1 MDALSQLLS
10 LGRSHVE
17 LDVRCLLDGPFAM
30 PHDPLPPGE
39 AAFHLLLSGTCRLRT
54 ADGRT
59 LRLADG
65 DFVLLPAG
73 DAHDLSDVGGSGA
86 RPPVAS
92 LREPGVAGGAVL
104 PVKSNRDP
112 ADPADA
118 SVDLLCGRF
127 IYARGAG
134 ELLMRTLP
142 RVLHVGLRA
151 ASGPASLQLLTSV
164 LRAEAS
170 SAQPGAR
177 AIVNALG
184 QALLAYALR
193 AYGRDARVPAGWL
206 ALAADA
212 RLGPSVQA
220 VLQAPAQAWTVES
233 LGAASAMSRATY
245 ARHFRE
251 KAGMS
256 VGAFVA
262 QIRMMHACALL
273 QDTQRGQA
281 EIGQAVGYQSEAA
294 FGKAF
299 RAVLGTTPGR
309 WRRAQ
314 RDT

>member
-10 LGRSHVE
+10 LGRSRVE

-39 AAFHLLLSGTCRLRT
+39 AAFHLVLTGTCRLRT

-59 LRLADG
+59 LQLAEG

-73 DAHDLSDVGGSGA
+73 GAHDLLDTGRGRPQPVVPLRDSGA
-86 RPPVAS
+86 
-92 LREPGVAGGAVL
+92 GDGAVL
-104 PVKSNRDP
+104 PVKSNLDSAAP
-112 ADPADA
+112 HSA

-127 IYARGAG
+127 VYARGAG

-142 RVLHVGLRA
+142 QVLHIGLRE
-151 ASGPASLQLLTSV
+151 ASGFEPLQLLTSV
-164 LRAEAS
+164 LRTEAS
-170 SAQPGAR
+170 NVQPGAG

-193 AYGRDARVPAGWL
+193 AYGRGASVPSGWL

-220 VLQAPAQAWTVES
+220 VLRAPEQPWTVES
-233 LGAASAMSRATY
+233 LGDAAAMSRATY

-256 VGAFVA
+256 VGAFLA

-299 RAVLGTTPGR
+299 RAVLGMTPGR

-314 RDT
+314 RGM

>member
-17 LDVRCLLDGPFAM
+17 LDVRCLLGGPFAM

-39 AAFHLLLSGTCRLRT
+39 AAFHLVLAGTCRLRT
-54 ADGRT
+54 AEGRT
-59 LRLADG
+59 LQLADG

-73 DAHDLSDVGGSGA
+73 GAHELLDAGA
-86 RPPVAS
+86 GRPRPVAA
-92 LREPGVAGGAVL
+92 LREHGTGGGAVL
-104 PVKSNRDP
+104 PVKSNLDSTEP
-112 ADPADA
+112 GGA

-127 IYARGAG
+127 VYARGAG

-142 RVLHVGLRA
+142 HVLHVGLRE
-151 ASGPASLQLLTSV
+151 ASGLAPLQLLTSV
-164 LRAEAS
+164 LRTEAS
-170 SAQPGAR
+170 NGQPGAG

-193 AYGRDARVPAGWL
+193 AYGRGARVPSGWL

-220 VLQAPAQAWTVES
+220 VLQAPEKPWTVES
-233 LGAASAMSRATY
+233 LGDTSAMSRATY

-251 KAGMS
+251 RAGMS

-314 RDT
+314 RES

>member
-17 LDVRCLLDGPFAM
+17 LDVRCLLGGPFAM
-30 PHDPLPPGE
+30 PHDLLPSGE
-39 AAFHLLLSGTCRLRT
+39 AAFHLVLAGTCRLRT
-54 ADGRT
+54 AEGRT
-59 LRLADG
+59 LQLADG

-73 DAHDLSDVGGSGA
+73 GAHELLDAGA
-86 RPPVAS
+86 GRLRPVAA
-92 LREPGVAGGAVL
+92 LREHGAGGGAVL
-104 PVKSNRDP
+104 PVKTNLDP
-112 ADPADA
+112 AEPGGA

-127 IYARGAG
+127 VYARGAG

-142 RVLHVGLRA
+142 HVLHVGLRE
-151 ASGPASLQLLTSV
+151 ASGFAPLQLLTSV
-164 LRAEAS
+164 LRTEAS
-170 SAQPGAR
+170 NGQPGAG

-193 AYGRDARVPAGWL
+193 AYGRGARVPSGWL

-220 VLQAPAQAWTVES
+220 VLQAPEKPWTVES
-233 LGAASAMSRATY
+233 LGDTSAMSRATY

-251 KAGMS
+251 RAGMS

-309 WRRAQ
+309 WRRA
-314 RDT
+314 RRES

>member
-73 DAHDLSDVGGSGA
+73 DAHDLSDVGGGGA

-212 RLGPSVQA
+212 RLGPSIQA
-220 VLQAPAQAWTVES
+220 VLQAPEKPWTVES
-233 LGAASAMSRATY
+233 LGGASAMSRATY

-314 RDT
+314 RGG

>member
-30 PHDPLPPGE
+30 PHGGLPPGE
-39 AAFHLLLSGTCRLRT
+39 AAFHLLLAGTCRLRT

-59 LRLADG
+59 LRLTEG
-65 DFVLLPAG
+65 DFVLLPGG
-73 DAHDLSDVGGSGA
+73 DAHDLFDANEGGT
-86 RPPVAS
+86 RRVMP
-92 LREPGVAGGAVL
+92 LREAGTGGGAVL
-104 PVKSNRDP
+104 PVKSNRD
-112 ADPADA
+112 ASQSVDA
-118 SVDLLCGRF
+118 SVDVLCGRF
-127 IYARGAG
+127 VYARGAG
-134 ELLMRTLP
+134 ELLTRALP
-142 RVLHVGLRA
+142 RVLHVGLRD
-151 ASGPASLQLLTSV
+151 ASGLASLQPLTNV

-170 SAQPGAR
+170 NAQPGAR

-220 VLQAPAQAWTVES
+220 VLQAPARPWTVES

-245 ARHFRE
+245 ARHFRD

-262 QIRMMHACALL
+262 QIRMMHACTLL

-314 RDT
+314 RGA

>member
-30 PHDPLPPGE
+30 PHDPLPRGE
-39 AAFHLLLSGTCRLRT
+39 AAFHLVLAGTCRLRT
-54 ADGRT
+54 ADGRS
-59 LRLADG
+59 LQLADG

-73 DAHDLSDVGGSGA
+73 GAHDLLDAGAGRSG
-86 RPPVAS
+86 PVAV
-92 LREPGVAGGAVL
+92 LREQGIGGGAVL
-104 PVKSNRDP
+104 PVKSNLDP
-112 ADPADA
+112 AEPGSA

-127 IYARGAG
+127 VYARGAG

-142 RVLHVGLRA
+142 PVLHVGLRE
-151 ASGPASLQLLTSV
+151 ASGFAPLQLLTSV
-164 LRAEAS
+164 LRTEAS
-170 SAQPGAR
+170 NGQPGAG

-193 AYGRDARVPAGWL
+193 AYGRGARVPSGWL

-220 VLQAPAQAWTVES
+220 VLQAPEKPWTVEA
-233 LGAASAMSRATY
+233 LGGASAMSRATY

-251 KAGMS
+251 RAGMS

-314 RDT
+314 REL

>member
-17 LDVRCLLDGPFAM
+17 LDVRCLLGGPFAM

-39 AAFHLLLSGTCRLRT
+39 AAFHLVLAGTCRLHT
-54 ADGRT
+54 AEGRT
-59 LRLADG
+59 LQLADG

-73 DAHDLSDVGGSGA
+73 GAHELLDAGPGRS
-86 RPPVAS
+86 RPVAA
-92 LREPGVAGGAVL
+92 LREHGAGGGAVL
-104 PVKSNRDP
+104 PVKSNLDSTEP
-112 ADPADA
+112 GGA

-142 RVLHVGLRA
+142 HVLHVGLRE
-151 ASGPASLQLLTSV
+151 ASGFAPLQLLTSV
-164 LRAEAS
+164 LRTEAS
-170 SAQPGAR
+170 NGQPGAG

-193 AYGRDARVPAGWL
+193 AYGRGARVPSGWL

-220 VLQAPAQAWTVES
+220 VLQAPEKPWTVES
-233 LGAASAMSRATY
+233 LGDTSAMSRATY

-251 KAGMS
+251 RAGMS

-314 RDT
+314 RES

>member
-54 ADGRT
+54 TDGRT
-59 LRLADG
+59 LRLVDG

-73 DAHDLSDVGGSGA
+73 DAHDLSDGGAGGA
-86 RPPVAS
+86 RSVAL
-92 LREPGVAGGAVL
+92 LREPRAAGGAVL

-112 ADPADA
+112 ADEGEAG
-118 SVDLLCGRF
+118 VDLLCGRF
-127 IYARGAG
+127 VYARGAG

-142 RVLHVGLRA
+142 RVLHVGLRE
-151 ASGPASLQLLTSV
+151 ASSGLASLQLLTSV

-170 SAQPGAR
+170 NAQPGAR

-206 ALAADA
+206 ALAADM

-220 VLQAPAQAWTVES
+220 VLQAPAKPWTVES

-281 EIGQAVGYQSEAA
+281 EIGQAIGYQSEAA

-314 RDT
+314 RGT

>member
-39 AAFHLLLSGTCRLRT
+39 AAFHLVLAGTCRLRT

-59 LRLADG
+59 LQLDDG

-73 DAHDLSDVGGSGA
+73 GAHDLLDAGAGRSRAVAPLHESGT
-86 RPPVAS
+86 
-92 LREPGVAGGAVL
+92 GGAVL
-104 PVKSNRDP
+104 PVKSNLDP
-112 ADPADA
+112 AEPGGA

-127 IYARGAG
+127 VYARGAG

-142 RVLHVGLRA
+142 HVLHVGLRE
-151 ASGPASLQLLTSV
+151 ASGFAPLQLLTSV
-164 LRAEAS
+164 LRTEAS
-170 SAQPGAR
+170 NVQPGAG

-193 AYGRDARVPAGWL
+193 AYGRGARVPSGWL

-220 VLQAPAQAWTVES
+220 VLQAPEKPWTVES
-233 LGAASAMSRATY
+233 LGGASAMSRATY

-314 RDT
+314 REM

>member
-1 MDALSQLLS
+1 MDALSQLLL

-30 PHDPLPPGE
+30 PYDPLPPGE

-73 DAHDLSDVGGSGA
+73 DAHDLSDADGGRA
-86 RPPVAS
+86 RSVAS
-92 LREPGVAGGAVL
+92 LREAGEAGGAVL

-112 ADPADA
+112 ADAGEA
-118 SVDLLCGRF
+118 GVDLLCGRF
-127 IYARGAG
+127 VYARGAG

-142 RVLHVGLRA
+142 RVLHVGLRE
-151 ASGPASLQLLTSV
+151 ASGLASLQLLTSV

-170 SAQPGAR
+170 NAQPGGR

-220 VLQAPAQAWTVES
+220 VLQTPAKPWTVES

-314 RDT
+314 RGT

>member
-17 LDVRCLLDGPFAM
+17 LDVRCLLGGPFAM

-39 AAFHLLLSGTCRLRT
+39 AAFHLVLAGTCRLHT
-54 ADGRT
+54 AEGRT
-59 LRLADG
+59 LQLADG

-73 DAHDLSDVGGSGA
+73 GAHELLDAGA
-86 RPPVAS
+86 GRSWPVAA
-92 LREPGVAGGAVL
+92 LREHGGGAVL
-104 PVKSNRDP
+104 PVKSNLDSTEP
-112 ADPADA
+112 GGA

-127 IYARGAG
+127 VYARGAG

-142 RVLHVGLRA
+142 HVLHVGLRE
-151 ASGPASLQLLTSV
+151 ASGFAPLQLLTSV
-164 LRAEAS
+164 LRTEAS
-170 SAQPGAR
+170 NGQPGAG

-193 AYGRDARVPAGWL
+193 AYGRGARVPSGWL

-220 VLQAPAQAWTVES
+220 VLQAPEKPWTVES
-233 LGAASAMSRATY
+233 LGDTSAMSRATY

-251 KAGMS
+251 RAGMS

-314 RDT
+314 RES

>member
-17 LDVRCLLDGPFAM
+17 LDVRCLLDGLFAM

-39 AAFHLLLSGTCRLRT
+39 AAFHLVLAGTCRMRT

-59 LRLADG
+59 LQLADG

-73 DAHDLSDVGGSGA
+73 GAHDLLDAGA
-86 RPPVAS
+86 GRLGPVAA
-92 LREPGVAGGAVL
+92 LRDLGTGGGTVL
-104 PVKSNRDP
+104 PVKSNLDP
-112 ADPADA
+112 AEPGGA

-127 IYARGAG
+127 VYARGAG

-142 RVLHVGLRA
+142 HVLHVGLRE
-151 ASGPASLQLLTSV
+151 ASGFAPLQLLTSV
-164 LRAEAS
+164 LRTEAS
-170 SAQPGAR
+170 NGQPGAG

-193 AYGRDARVPAGWL
+193 AYGRGARVPSGWL

-220 VLQAPAQAWTVES
+220 VLQAPEKPWTVES
-233 LGAASAMSRATY
+233 LGDASAMSRATY

-251 KAGMS
+251 RAGMS
-256 VGAFVA
+256 VGAFIA

-314 RDT
+314 RDS

>member
-39 AAFHLLLSGTCRLRT
+39 AAFHLVLAGTCRMRT

-59 LRLADG
+59 LQLADG

-73 DAHDLSDVGGSGA
+73 GAHDLLDAGAGRSG
-86 RPPVAS
+86 PVAA
-92 LREPGVAGGAVL
+92 LRDLGTGGGTVL
-104 PVKSNRDP
+104 PVKSNLDP
-112 ADPADA
+112 AEPGGA

-127 IYARGAG
+127 VYARGAG

-142 RVLHVGLRA
+142 HVLHVGLRE
-151 ASGPASLQLLTSV
+151 ASGFAPLQLLTSV
-164 LRAEAS
+164 LRTEAS
-170 SAQPGAR
+170 NGQPGAG

-193 AYGRDARVPAGWL
+193 AYGRGARVPSGWL

-220 VLQAPAQAWTVES
+220 VLQAPEKPWTVES
-233 LGAASAMSRATY
+233 LGDASAMSRATY

-251 KAGMS
+251 RAGMS
-256 VGAFVA
+256 VGAFIA

>member
-30 PHDPLPPGE
+30 PHDPLQPGE

-73 DAHDLSDVGGSGA
+73 DAHDLSDADGGRA
-86 RPPVAS
+86 RSVAS
-92 LREPGVAGGAVL
+92 LREVGEASGAVL

-112 ADPADA
+112 ADAGEA
-118 SVDLLCGRF
+118 GVDLLCGRF
-127 IYARGAG
+127 VYARGAG

-142 RVLHVGLRA
+142 RVLHVGLRE
-151 ASGPASLQLLTSV
+151 ASGLASLQLLTSV

-170 SAQPGAR
+170 NAQPGGR

-220 VLQAPAQAWTVES
+220 VLQTPAKPWTVES

-314 RDT
+314 RGT

>member
-39 AAFHLLLSGTCRLRT
+39 AAFHLVLAGTCRMRT

-59 LRLADG
+59 LQLADG

-73 DAHDLSDVGGSGA
+73 GAHDLLDAGA
-86 RPPVAS
+86 GRLGPVAA
-92 LREPGVAGGAVL
+92 LRDLGTGGGTVL
-104 PVKSNRDP
+104 PVKSNLDP
-112 ADPADA
+112 AEPGGA

-127 IYARGAG
+127 VYARGAG

-142 RVLHVGLRA
+142 HVLHVGLRE
-151 ASGPASLQLLTSV
+151 ASGFAPLKLLTSV
-164 LRAEAS
+164 LRTEAS
-170 SAQPGAR
+170 NGQPGAG

-193 AYGRDARVPAGWL
+193 AYGRGARVPSGWL

-220 VLQAPAQAWTVES
+220 VLQAPEKPWTVES
-233 LGAASAMSRATY
+233 LGDASAMSRATY

-251 KAGMS
+251 RAGMS
-256 VGAFVA
+256 VGAFIA

>member
-1 MDALSQLLS
+1 M
-10 LGRSHVE
+10 
-17 LDVRCLLDGPFAM
+17 
-30 PHDPLPPGE
+30 
-39 AAFHLLLSGTCRLRT
+39 
-54 ADGRT
+54 
-59 LRLADG
+59 
-65 DFVLLPAG
+65 
-73 DAHDLSDVGGSGA
+73 
-86 RPPVAS
+86 
-92 LREPGVAGGAVL
+92 LREQGAGGGAVL
-104 PVKSNRDP
+104 PVKSNLDP
-112 ADPADA
+112 AEPGGA

-127 IYARGAG
+127 VYARGAG

-142 RVLHVGLRA
+142 HVLHVGLRE
-151 ASGPASLQLLTSV
+151 ASGFAPLQLLTSV
-164 LRAEAS
+164 LRTEAS
-170 SAQPGAR
+170 NGQPGAG

-193 AYGRDARVPAGWL
+193 AYGRGARVPSGWL

-220 VLQAPAQAWTVES
+220 VLQAPEKPWTVES
-233 LGAASAMSRATY
+233 LGDASAMSRATY

-251 KAGMS
+251 RAGMS

-314 RDT
+314 RGM

>member
-39 AAFHLLLSGTCRLRT
+39 AAFHLVLAGTCRLRI

-59 LRLADG
+59 LQLADG

-73 DAHDLSDVGGSGA
+73 GAHDLLDTGA
-86 RPPVAS
+86 GLSRPVAA
-92 LREPGVAGGAVL
+92 LRDLGAGGAVL
-104 PVKSNRDP
+104 PVKSNLDP
-112 ADPADA
+112 AEPGGA

-127 IYARGAG
+127 VYARGAG

-142 RVLHVGLRA
+142 HVLHVGLRE
-151 ASGPASLQLLTSV
+151 ASGGAPLQLLTSV
-164 LRAEAS
+164 LRTEAS
-170 SAQPGAR
+170 NGQPGAG

-193 AYGRDARVPAGWL
+193 AYGRGARVPSGWL

-212 RLGPSVQA
+212 RLGQSVQA
-220 VLQAPAQAWTVES
+220 VLQAPEKPWTVES
-233 LGAASAMSRATY
+233 LGDVSAMSRATY
-245 ARHFRE
+245 ARQFRE
-251 KAGMS
+251 RAGMS

-273 QDTQRGQA
+273 QDSQRGQA

-314 RDT
+314 REL

>member
-39 AAFHLLLSGTCRLRT
+39 AAFHLVLTGTCRLRT

-59 LRLADG
+59 LQLAEG

-73 DAHDLSDVGGSGA
+73 GAHDLLDTGSG
-86 RPPVAS
+86 RSQPIVP
-92 LREPGVAGGAVL
+92 LRDSGAGDGAVL
-104 PVKSNRDP
+104 PVKSNLDP
-112 ADPADA
+112 AGPGGA

-127 IYARGAG
+127 VYARGAG

-142 RVLHVGLRA
+142 PVLHVGLRE
-151 ASGPASLQLLTSV
+151 ASGFAPLQLLTSV
-164 LRAEAS
+164 LRTEAS
-170 SAQPGAR
+170 NVQPGAG

-193 AYGRDARVPAGWL
+193 AYGRGARVPSGWL

-220 VLQAPAQAWTVES
+220 VLQAPEQPWTVES
-233 LGAASAMSRATY
+233 LGAAAAM
-245 ARHFRE
+245 
-251 KAGMS
+251 
-256 VGAFVA
+256 
-262 QIRMMHACALL
+262 
-273 QDTQRGQA
+273 
-281 EIGQAVGYQSEAA
+281 
-294 FGKAF
+294 
-299 RAVLGTTPGR
+299 
-309 WRRAQ
+309 
-314 RDT
+314 

>member
-39 AAFHLLLSGTCRLRT
+39 AAFHLLLSGTCQLRT

-59 LRLADG
+59 LRLSDG

-73 DAHDLSDVGGSGA
+73 DAHDLSDVEGGGVRSA
-86 RPPVAS
+86 AS
-92 LREPGVAGGAVL
+92 LREPGTAGGAVL

-112 ADPADA
+112 AAPADA
-118 SVDLLCGRF
+118 GVDLLCGRF

-134 ELLMRTLP
+134 DLLMRTLP
-142 RVLHVGLRA
+142 RVLHVGLRE

-170 SAQPGAR
+170 NAQPGAR

-220 VLQAPAQAWTVES
+220 VLQAPAQSWTVES

-245 ARHFRE
+245 ARHFRA

-262 QIRMMHACALL
+262 RIRMMHACALL

-314 RDT
+314 RGT

>member
-1 MDALSQLLS
+1 MDALSQLMS

-30 PHDPLPPGE
+30 PHDPLPSGE
-39 AAFHLLLSGTCRLRT
+39 AAFHLVLAGTCRLRT

-59 LRLADG
+59 LQLADG

-73 DAHDLSDVGGSGA
+73 GAHDLLDAGGG
-86 RPPVAS
+86 RPRPAAA
-92 LREPGVAGGAVL
+92 LREQGAGGAVL
-104 PVKSNRDP
+104 PVKSNLDP
-112 ADPADA
+112 AEPGGA

-127 IYARGAG
+127 VYARGAG

-142 RVLHVGLRA
+142 HVLHVGLRE
-151 ASGPASLQLLTSV
+151 ASGFAPLQLLTSV

-170 SAQPGAR
+170 NGQPGAG

-193 AYGRDARVPAGWL
+193 AYGRGARVPSGWL

-220 VLQAPAQAWTVES
+220 VLQAPEKPWTVES
-233 LGAASAMSRATY
+233 LGDAAAMSRATY

-251 KAGMS
+251 RAGMS

-314 RDT
+314 RGM

>member
-39 AAFHLLLSGTCRLRT
+39 AAFHLVLTGTCRLRT
-54 ADGRT
+54 ADGRM
-59 LRLADG
+59 LQLAEG
-65 DFVLLPAG
+65 DFLLLPAG
-73 DAHDLSDVGGSGA
+73 GAHDLLDTGRDRSQPVVPLRDSGA
-86 RPPVAS
+86 DD
-92 LREPGVAGGAVL
+92 GAVL
-104 PVKSNRDP
+104 PVKSNLDP
-112 ADPADA
+112 AAPHSA

-127 IYARGAG
+127 VYARGAG
-134 ELLMRTLP
+134 ELLMRALP
-142 RVLHVGLRA
+142 QVLHVGLRE
-151 ASGPASLQLLTSV
+151 ASGFEPLQLLTSV
-164 LRAEAS
+164 LRTEAS
-170 SAQPGAR
+170 NVQPGAG

-193 AYGRDARVPAGWL
+193 AYGRGASVPSGWL

-220 VLQAPAQAWTVES
+220 VLRAPEQPWTVES
-233 LGAASAMSRATY
+233 LGDAAAMSRATY

-299 RAVLGTTPGR
+299 RAVLGMTPGR

-314 RDT
+314 RGM

>member
-39 AAFHLLLSGTCRLRT
+39 AAFHLVLAGTCRMRT

-59 LRLADG
+59 LQLADG

-73 DAHDLSDVGGSGA
+73 GAHDLLDAGA
-86 RPPVAS
+86 GRLGPVAA
-92 LREPGVAGGAVL
+92 LRDLGTGGGTVL
-104 PVKSNRDP
+104 PVKSNLDP
-112 ADPADA
+112 AEPGGA

-127 IYARGAG
+127 VYARGAG

-142 RVLHVGLRA
+142 HVLHVGLRE
-151 ASGPASLQLLTSV
+151 ASGFAPLQLLTSV

-170 SAQPGAR
+170 NGQPGAG

-193 AYGRDARVPAGWL
+193 AYGRGARVPSGWL

-220 VLQAPAQAWTVES
+220 VLQAPEKPWTVES
-233 LGAASAMSRATY
+233 LGDASAMSRATY

-251 KAGMS
+251 RAGMS
-256 VGAFVA
+256 VGAFIA

>member
-10 LGRSHVE
+10 LGRSRVE

-39 AAFHLLLSGTCRLRT
+39 AAFHLVLTGTCRLRT

-59 LRLADG
+59 LQLAEG

-73 DAHDLSDVGGSGA
+73 GAHDLLDMGRGRPQPVVPLRDSGA
-86 RPPVAS
+86 
-92 LREPGVAGGAVL
+92 GDGAVL
-104 PVKSNRDP
+104 PVKSNLDSAAP
-112 ADPADA
+112 HSA

-127 IYARGAG
+127 VYARGAG

-142 RVLHVGLRA
+142 QVLHVGLRE
-151 ASGPASLQLLTSV
+151 ASGFEPLQLLTSV
-164 LRAEAS
+164 LRTEAS
-170 SAQPGAR
+170 NVQPGAG

-193 AYGRDARVPAGWL
+193 AYGRGASVPSGWL

-212 RLGPSVQA
+212 RLGPSVQS
-220 VLQAPAQAWTVES
+220 VLRAPEQPWTVES
-233 LGAASAMSRATY
+233 LGDAAAMSRATY

-299 RAVLGTTPGR
+299 RAVLGMTPGR

-314 RDT
+314 RGM

>member
-1 MDALSQLLS
+1 MDALSHLLS

-17 LDVRCLLDGPFAM
+17 LDVRCLLGGPFAM
-30 PHDPLPPGE
+30 PHDPLSPGE
-39 AAFHLLLSGTCRLRT
+39 AAFHLVLAGTCRLRT
-54 ADGRT
+54 AEGLT
-59 LRLADG
+59 LQLADG

-73 DAHDLSDVGGSGA
+73 GAHELLDAGA
-86 RPPVAS
+86 GRSRPVAA
-92 LREPGVAGGAVL
+92 LREHGAGGGAVL
-104 PVKSNRDP
+104 PVKSNLDSTEP
-112 ADPADA
+112 GGA

-127 IYARGAG
+127 VYARGAG

-142 RVLHVGLRA
+142 HVLHVGLRE
-151 ASGPASLQLLTSV
+151 ASGFAPLQLLTSV
-164 LRAEAS
+164 LRTEAS
-170 SAQPGAR
+170 NGQPGAG

-193 AYGRDARVPAGWL
+193 AYGRGARVPSGWL

-220 VLQAPAQAWTVES
+220 VLQAPEKPWTVES
-233 LGAASAMSRATY
+233 LGDTSAMSRATY

-251 KAGMS
+251 RAGMS

-314 RDT
+314 RES

>member
-17 LDVRCLLDGPFAM
+17 LDVRCLLGGPFAM

-39 AAFHLLLSGTCRLRT
+39 AAFHLVLAGTCRLHT
-54 ADGRT
+54 VEGRT
-59 LRLADG
+59 LQLADG

-73 DAHDLSDVGGSGA
+73 GAHELLDAGA
-86 RPPVAS
+86 GRPRPVAA
-92 LREPGVAGGAVL
+92 LREHGTGGGAVL
-104 PVKSNRDP
+104 PVKSNLDSTEP
-112 ADPADA
+112 GGA

-127 IYARGAG
+127 VYARGAG

-142 RVLHVGLRA
+142 HVLHVGLRE
-151 ASGPASLQLLTSV
+151 ASGFAPLQLLTSV
-164 LRAEAS
+164 LRTEAS
-170 SAQPGAR
+170 NGQPGAG

-193 AYGRDARVPAGWL
+193 AYGRGARVPSGWL

-220 VLQAPAQAWTVES
+220 VLQAPEKPWTVES
-233 LGAASAMSRATY
+233 LGDTSAMSRATY

-251 KAGMS
+251 RAGMS

-314 RDT
+314 RES

>member
-17 LDVRCLLDGPFAM
+17 LDVRCLLDGPFTM
-30 PHDPLPPGE
+30 PHDPSPPGE
-39 AAFHLLLSGTCRLRT
+39 AVFHLLLAGTCRLRT

-59 LRLADG
+59 LRLTDG

-73 DAHDLSDVGGSGA
+73 DAHDLSDVDGGGA
-86 RPPVAS
+86 RSVAS
-92 LREPGVAGGAVL
+92 LREPGAAVGAVL
-104 PVKSNRDP
+104 PVKSNR
-112 ADPADA
+112 AGAEPADA

-127 IYARGAG
+127 VYARGAG

-142 RVLHVGLRA
+142 RVLHVGLRD
-151 ASGPASLQLLTSV
+151 ASGLASLQLLTNV

-170 SAQPGAR
+170 NAQPGAR

-212 RLGPSVQA
+212 RLGSSVQA
-220 VLQAPAQAWTVES
+220 VLQAPEKPWTVES

-314 RDT
+314 RGG

>member
-30 PHDPLPPGE
+30 PHDPLPSGE
-39 AAFHLLLSGTCRLRT
+39 AAFHLVLAGTCRMRT

-59 LRLADG
+59 LQLADG

-73 DAHDLSDVGGSGA
+73 GAHDLLDSGGGQS
-86 RPPVAS
+86 RPVAA
-92 LREPGVAGGAVL
+92 LREQRAGGGAVL
-104 PVKSNRDP
+104 PVKSNLDP
-112 ADPADA
+112 AEPGSA

-127 IYARGAG
+127 VYARGAG

-142 RVLHVGLRA
+142 HVLHVGLRE
-151 ASGPASLQLLTSV
+151 ASGFAPLQLLTSV
-164 LRAEAS
+164 LRTEAS
-170 SAQPGAR
+170 NGQPGAG

-193 AYGRDARVPAGWL
+193 AYARGARVPSGWL

-220 VLQAPAQAWTVES
+220 VLQAPEKPWTVES
-233 LGAASAMSRATY
+233 LGDASAMSRATY

-251 KAGMS
+251 RAGMS

-314 RDT
+314 RGM

>member
-30 PHDPLPPGE
+30 PHDALPPGE
-39 AAFHLLLSGTCRLRT
+39 AAFHLLLSGTCELRT
-54 ADGRT
+54 ADGRP
-59 LRLADG
+59 LRLVDG

-73 DAHDLSDVGGSGA
+73 DAHDLFDVEGGSV
-86 RPPVAS
+86 RSVAS
-92 LREPGVAGGAVL
+92 LREPGAAGGAVL
-104 PVKSNRDP
+104 PVKSNRDL
-112 ADPADA
+112 AAPADA

-127 IYARGAG
+127 VYARGAG
-134 ELLMRTLP
+134 DLLMRTLP
-142 RVLHVGLRA
+142 RVLHVGLRD

-170 SAQPGAR
+170 NAQPGAR

-212 RLGPSVQA
+212 RLGPSVHA
-220 VLQAPAQAWTVES
+220 VLQAPAQPWTVES

-256 VGAFVA
+256 VGEFVA
-262 QIRMMHACALL
+262 RIRMMHACALL

-314 RDT
+314 RGT

>member
-30 PHDPLPPGE
+30 PHDPLPSGE
-39 AAFHLLLSGTCRLRT
+39 AAFHLVLAGTCRLRT

-59 LRLADG
+59 LQLADG

-73 DAHDLSDVGGSGA
+73 GAHDLLDAGGGRS
-86 RPPVAS
+86 RPAAV
-92 LREPGVAGGAVL
+92 LREQGAGGGAVL
-104 PVKSNRDP
+104 PVKSNLDP
-112 ADPADA
+112 AEPGGA

-127 IYARGAG
+127 VYARGAG

-142 RVLHVGLRA
+142 HVLHVGLRE
-151 ASGPASLQLLTSV
+151 ASGFAPLQLLTSV
-164 LRAEAS
+164 LRTEAS
-170 SAQPGAR
+170 NGQPGAG

-193 AYGRDARVPAGWL
+193 AYGRGARVPSGWL

-220 VLQAPAQAWTVES
+220 VLQAPEKPWTVES
-233 LGAASAMSRATY
+233 LGDASAMSRATY

-251 KAGMS
+251 RAGMS
-256 VGAFVA
+256 VGDRKSV
-262 QIRMMHACALL
+262 
-273 QDTQRGQA
+273 
-281 EIGQAVGYQSEAA
+281 V
-294 FGKAF
+294 
-299 RAVLGTTPGR
+299 
-309 WRRAQ
+309 
-314 RDT
+314 

>member
-39 AAFHLLLSGTCRLRT
+39 AAFHLLLAGSCRLRT
-54 ADGRT
+54 AAGRT
-59 LRLADG
+59 LRLTDG

-73 DAHDLSDVGGSGA
+73 DAHDLFDADGGGVRS
-86 RPPVAS
+86 VAP
-92 LREPGVAGGAVL
+92 LREPGAAAGAVL
-104 PVKSNRDP
+104 PVKSNR
-112 ADPADA
+112 AGAEPADA

-127 IYARGAG
+127 VYARGAG

-142 RVLHVGLRA
+142 RVLHVGLRD
-151 ASGPASLQLLTSV
+151 ASGLASLQLLTNV

-170 SAQPGAR
+170 NAQPGAR

-212 RLGPSVQA
+212 RLGPSIQA
-220 VLQAPAQAWTVES
+220 VLQAPEKPWTVES
-233 LGAASAMSRATY
+233 LGGASAMSRATY
-245 ARHFRE
+245 ARHFRV

-314 RDT
+314 RGG

>member
-30 PHDPLPPGE
+30 PHDPLPSGE
-39 AAFHLLLSGTCRLRT
+39 AAFHLVLAGTCRLRT

-59 LRLADG
+59 LQLADG

-73 DAHDLSDVGGSGA
+73 GAHDLLDAGA
-86 RPPVAS
+86 GRSRPGAA
-92 LREPGVAGGAVL
+92 LREQGAAVGAVL
-104 PVKSNRDP
+104 PVKSNLDP
-112 ADPADA
+112 AEPDGA

-127 IYARGAG
+127 VYARGAG

-142 RVLHVGLRA
+142 QVLHVGLRE
-151 ASGPASLQLLTSV
+151 ASGFASLQLLTSV
-164 LRAEAS
+164 LRTEAS
-170 SAQPGAR
+170 NGQPGAG

-193 AYGRDARVPAGWL
+193 AYGRGARVPSGWL

-220 VLQAPAQAWTVES
+220 VLQAPEKPWTVES
-233 LGAASAMSRATY
+233 LGDASAMSRATY

-251 KAGMS
+251 RAGMS

-314 RDT
+314 REL

>member
-17 LDVRCLLDGPFAM
+17 LDVRCLLDGPFSM
-30 PHDPLPPGE
+30 THDALPAGE
-39 AAFHLLLSGTCRLRT
+39 AAFHLLLAGQCRLRP
-54 ADGRT
+54 AGGRV
-59 LRLADG
+59 LQLAEG

-73 DAHDLSDVGGSGA
+73 DAHETFDA
-86 RPPVAS
+86 AAPTAPAAAPM
-92 LREPGVAGGAVL
+92 RELPAVGGAVL
-104 PVKSNRDP
+104 PVKYNTDAP
-112 ADPADA
+112 GGA
-118 SVDLLCGRF
+118 SVDMLCGRF
-127 IYARGAG
+127 VYERGAG
-134 ELLMRTLP
+134 ELLMRALP
-142 RVLHVGLRA
+142 RVLHVGLRES
-151 ASGPASLQLLTSV
+151 SGLAHLQMLTTV

-170 SAQPGAR
+170 NAQPGAR

-193 AYGRDARVPAGWL
+193 AFGRDTQVPSGWL
-206 ALAADA
+206 ALATDT
-212 RLGPSVQA
+212 RLGPSIQA
-220 VLQAPAQAWTVES
+220 VLHAPAQPWTVAS
-233 LGAASAMSRATY
+233 LGEVAAMSRATY

-256 VGAFVA
+256 VGAFVT

-273 QDTQRGQA
+273 KDTRRGQA

-299 RAVLGTTPGR
+299 REVLGTSPGR

-314 RDT
+314 RGE